1 MTIPGKFTIAS
12 ACILLTAC
20 ASQDIRTNVDPDAHF
35 SSYRTYA
42 YMEPLATVRAGY
54 TSLVTEF
61 FKQAISQQLSARG
74 YKLNAQSPDL
84 LVNFHTVNKQKVDVL
99 GPPVLLAPMPWGDD
113 YFGYRTGYYGAWP
126 GYAVDDDVMQ
136 YTVGVVSIDL
146 IDAKMRQ
153 LVWQGVSSA
162 LVKSNAQESSDQGIE
177 TVVAN
182 IFAKYPYVA
191 GDDRPRTQ
199 ASK

>member
-1 MTIPGKFTIAS
+1 MTITRTFTVAA
-12 ACILLTAC
+12 ACFLLGAC
-20 ASQDIRTNVDPDAHF
+20 ASQDIRTDVDPNAHF

-42 YMEPLATVRAGY
+42 FMEPLATVQAGY
-54 TSLVTEF
+54 TSLVTER
-61 FKQAISQQLSARG
+61 FKQDISQQLSARG
-74 YKLNAQSPDL
+74 YALNNQSPDL

-99 GPPVLLAPMPWGDD
+99 GVPALPAPMPWGAD
-113 YFGYRTGYYGAWP
+113 YYGYRAGFYGGWP
-126 GYAVDDDVMQ
+126 GYASDVDVMQ

-146 IDAKMRQ
+146 IDAKKRQ

-162 LVKSNAQESSDQGIE
+162 LVKSNAQETSDQGIQ
-177 TVVAN
+177 TVVAA

-199 ASK
+199 GNK